1 MGFCISSRA
10 EEERDRRGIPRELL
24 DSVLKEPQQI
34 VEGQEGEKV
43 YQSQFKFENDKIYL
57 IRAIVTDQ
65 TKPANVVTV
74 YRTSQISKY
83 WRDA

>member
-1 MGFCISSRA
+1 MNFCISSRA
-10 EEERDRRGIPRELL
+10 EEERHRRSIPRELL

-43 YQSQFKFENDKIYL
+43 YQSQFKFENDKVYL
-57 IRAIVTDQ
+57 IRAIVADQ
-65 TKPANVVTV
+65 IESVRVITV